1 MNAMDILAVLPF
13 YFECFNVVNKGGGF
27 AQINFSI
34 LASSPEDMMLVYI
47 RALKVLRLIK
57 LTRHFRAS
65 KVLLETARRVVF
77 QIFGMLTFL
86 AFLVLLFAIILYQ
99 LEKGR
104 GCYAGDPGCLIP
116 EEVAYTVKVG
126 EFVWL
131 NKAGDLSSFPN
142 VFYGVWF
149 SFVTITTVGYGD
161 IVPVTQGGMAMA
173 IFLMI
178 GGQFYM
184 AMPLTAA
191 ATTFYQVH
199 IQYEEDSLYVSK
211 ARAMLEHKDGS
222 PAGAAAAGAA
232 AAGAAAADAGTT
244 ATDGNNNSK
253 STGLA
258 ISKEPVLEPQMIHRM
273 KHFVKHLRSEEATLN
288 RIVEDIQAA
297 PFAMFDVDTLE
308 QERMELK

>member
-1 MNAMDILAVLPF
+1 MHRAHNVCTRTECMNNDADYFNASGWWIGIEFFINIVFSIEICLRVLVADSFVAYWKDRMNAMDILAVLPF

-149 SFVTITTVGYGD
+149 SCVTITTVGYGD

-178 GGQFYM
+178 AGQFYM

-191 ATTFYQVH
+191 ATTFYQ
-199 IQYEEDSLYVSK
+199 
-211 ARAMLEHKDGS
+211 
-222 PAGAAAAGAA
+222 
-232 AAGAAAADAGTT
+232 
-244 ATDGNNNSK
+244 
-253 STGLA
+253 
-258 ISKEPVLEPQMIHRM
+258 
-273 KHFVKHLRSEEATLN
+273 
-288 RIVEDIQAA
+288 
-297 PFAMFDVDTLE
+297 
-308 QERMELK
+308 